1 MAIKASTSFTITDIS
16 DAYSVTLTS
25 ESYTF
30 VGNTNGAPPGLSCS
44 TQVVAYCG
52 AKPCSKVTIASV
64 TCPAGISAV
73 VSDNNTMSPTITFKT
88 TATIAGACE
97 ATVPVTVDG
106 VTVNKKFSFAVAK
119 TGSTGAAGT
128 NYWQNSVWLDLSSD
142 TYKQDTWYPVIGTA
156 LPNTGAVRIAVS
168 VQLNSG
174 TKPTWSTHNSGFS
187 VDLDIQTQCN
197 GWGTTVGKTLIFLD
211 NYKFCSASPASF
223 QQLTHGSIPVLFL
236 RGGGKYRVSS
246 TYVPN
251 WKIYTTTY
259 TWGSGSSSQSASPV
273 KSRPTPDGSNI
284 DKKGVSSTEI
294 RYQAGTSGT
303 SVPTG
308 DWSTSPPTV
317 NAGSYLWTR
326 TVYKYTDN
334 TAVTAYSV
342 GKMGTNGAAGRGIKS
357 TTITYQ
363 AASSG
368 TTVPTGTWS
377 SSVPKTSSAF
387 PYVWSRT
394 VLTYTDDTTSTTYSV
409 GSTPDS
415 VLVGGRNLLKN
426 SNSIKNWIKN
436 DGYTTVSLVTE
447 NGVDCIKFERS
458 GDSTTTPS
466 ITISDPAVLLEWGTV
481 YTASCWL
488 KCDVDTPNKVGV
500 NVPMHWHLL
509 SSRSIPKVNINDG
522 SPSAGSVTL
531 IEGGTTFKKNEWK
544 HIVLQLKTLDTAPD
558 GYPYALFKP
567 FIYGNMGVAITEM
580 VMKDYKLEK
589 GNRATDWTPAPED
602 FYDTISDTA
611 AGLTKTI
618 FDQKTDIIKHNEEIL
633 LQAKETLVGKDDFA
647 TYKEYVES
655 QLSITSDKIEAS
667 FKDVSGSVNDV
678 AEKLPENFE
687 EIIKHIRLSGAG
699 IEISGGINE
708 SEDNR
713 ITLTLDND
721 NGITFSKNG
730 EVFGRWDGNNF
741 YTGNIVIEL
750 HERAQFGNFAFI
762 PRSDGSLSFLKVG
775 DN

>member
-30 VGNTNGAPPGLSCS
+30 VGNTNGAPSGLSCS

-174 TKPTWSTHNSGFS
+174 TKPTWSTHNRGFS
-187 VDLDIQTQCN
+187 VDLDIQTQCS

-211 NYKFCSASPASF
+211 NYNFCSASPASF

-394 VLTYTDDTTSTTYSV
+394 VLTYTDNTTSTTYSV

-415 VLVGGRNLLKN
+415 VLVGGRNFVTNSDFSNGIVQRKSGQNGWKIPTNDTSVATDMKYNGHNVLHRYRDNVTTTTWNELQYWWYDIGDMVEDLTITVSCMCYMNTDTEVPGISIRTAKNESRVADYGGASAVKTKLKQWQK
-426 SNSIKNWIKN
+426 IV
-436 DGYTTVSLVTE
+436 TTVTIPGGS
-447 NGVDCIKFERS
+447 DIDAIYFF
-458 GDSTTTPS
+458 DS
-466 ITISDPAVLLEWGTV
+466 
-481 YTASCWL
+481 
-488 KCDVDTPNKVGV
+488 
-500 NVPMHWHLL
+500 H
-509 SSRSIPKVNINDG
+509 
-522 SPSAGSVTL
+522 
-531 IEGGTTFKKNEWK
+531 
-544 HIVLQLKTLDTAPD
+544 
-558 GYPYALFKP
+558 ALN
-567 FIYGNMGVAITEM
+567 Y
-580 VMKDYKLEK
+580 DYYLADFKLEK

-602 FYDTISDTA
+602 FYDAISDTA

-618 FDQKTDIIKHNEEIL
+618 FDQKTDIVKHNEEIL
-633 LQAKETLVGKDDFA
+633 LQAKETLVGKDDFT

-667 FKDVSGSVNDV
+667 FKDVSGSVNGV

-699 IEISGGINE
+699 IEISGGTNE

>member
-73 VSDNNTMSPTITFKT
+73 VSDNNTMSPTITFTT
-88 TATIAGACE
+88 TATVTTACE
-97 ATVPVTVDG
+97 ATIPVTVDG

-142 TYKQDTWYPVIGTA
+142 TYKQDTWYPVIGAA
-156 LPNTGAVRIAVS
+156 LPSTGAVRIAVS

-187 VDLDIQTQCN
+187 VDLDIQTQRS

-211 NYKFCSASPASF
+211 NYNFCSVSPASF

-236 RGGGKYRVSS
+236 RGGGKYLVSS

-273 KSRPTPDGSNI
+273 KSRPMPDGSNI

-303 SVPTG
+303 SAPTG
-308 DWSTSPPTV
+308 DWLASPPTV

-334 TAVTAYSV
+334 TTVTAYSV

-363 AASSG
+363 AAASG

-394 VLTYTDDTTSTTYSV
+394 VLTYTDNTTSTTYSV

-415 VLVGGRNLLKN
+415 ILVGGRNFVTN
-426 SNSIKNWIKN
+426 SDFSKGIVQRKSGQNGWKIPTDDTSIATDVKYNGHNVLHRYRDNITTTTWNELQYWWYDIG
-436 DGYTTVSLVTE
+436 DMVEDLTITVSCMCYMNTDTEVPGICIRTAKNGSRVADYGGASAVKTKLKQWQKIVKTVTIP
-447 NGVDCIKFERS
+447 GGSDIDAIYFF
-458 GDSTTTPS
+458 DS
-466 ITISDPAVLLEWGTV
+466 
-481 YTASCWL
+481 
-488 KCDVDTPNKVGV
+488 
-500 NVPMHWHLL
+500 
-509 SSRSIPKVNINDG
+509 
-522 SPSAGSVTL
+522 
-531 IEGGTTFKKNEWK
+531 
-544 HIVLQLKTLDTAPD
+544 Q
-558 GYPYALFKP
+558 ALN
-567 FIYGNMGVAITEM
+567 Y
-580 VMKDYKLEK
+580 DYYLADFKLEK

-655 QLSITSDKIEAS
+655 QLSVTSDKIEAS

-699 IEISGGINE
+699 IEISGGTNE

-721 NGITFSKNG
+721 NGIVFSKNG
-730 EVFGRWDGNNF
+730 EAFGRWDGNNF